1 MPVDT
6 NIQNR
11 AAPANNKDVG
21 QNGVEIVNQAN

>member
-11 AAPANNKDVG
+11 TAPTNYKDVG